1 MSSRI
6 HFLNTGH
13 SDCIILES
21 DNRIAMIDAAE
32 DTDNPR
38 GFASLELQGYEDEV
52 VKYLIENFSNND
64 GNVEIEFV
72 LGTHC
77 HSDHIGGFDTVINHS
92 QIHVKKA
99 YLKRYNENNVFIMER
114 LCWDN
119 KEVYE
124 QMLDAVKAN
133 GVELVEDFDNLN
145 LHLGDFDITFY
156 NGKYKKQ
163 IIKYGENVSSVVT
176 LVKAFGKKALLV
188 GDLNYKNGAE
198 KIIADKVGKV
208 DLLKVG
214 HHGYV
219 GSTSKYFAQKLSP
232 DYAIVCNWRKKMYP
246 DVKVNLTKTAG
257 SKIIA
262 TADVN
267 GVIVEFCK
275 DGLKLTTDIM

>member
-1 MSSRI
+1 MCSRI

-21 DNRIAMIDAAE
+21 NHKIAMIDAAE

-38 GFASLELQGYEDEV
+38 GFSSLELKGYEDEV
-52 VKYLIENFSNND
+52 VKYLLKNFSDNN
-64 GNVEIEFV
+64 GKVEIEFV

-77 HSDHIGGFDTVINHS
+77 HSDHIGGFDTVINHPK
-92 QIHVKKA
+92 INVKKA
-99 YLKRYNENNVFIMER
+99 YLKPYNENNVFIMER
-114 LCWDN
+114 RCWDN

-124 QMLDAVKAN
+124 QMLEAIKAN
-133 GVELVEDFDNLN
+133 DVELIENFDNLN
-145 LHLGDFDITFY
+145 FCLGDFDITFY

-163 IIKYGENVSSVVT
+163 IIKFGENVNSVVT

-198 KIIADKVGKV
+198 RGIADTVGKI

-219 GSTSKYFAQKLSP
+219 GSTSKYFAKKLSP
-232 DYAIVCNWRKKMYP
+232 DYAIVCNWQKNMYP
-246 DVKVNLTKTAG
+246 DVKANLRRAAG
-257 SKIIA
+257 AEILA

-267 GVIVEFCK
+267 GVIAEFNK
-275 DGLKLTTDIM
+275 DVIKLTTNIM